1 MNPAL
6 SGSTI
11 FVDDL
16 ATKTLAT
23 SKFFVI
29 ETERQVVSLT
39 WRYRTRTVSLAAL
52 RNPDS
57 AVPSASEQSKFCTQ
71 FRTGWRRPSAITGM
85 TSRRGSPRPWKDLGE
100 RERGRPCRWLL
111 GRFVRNREWIRR
123 IFRLW
128 RKLAAPKNKQDWF
141 RLVSRTVHGGL
152 VLVKSCTEIIFLIT
166 AHYKCYGLGEIEQD
180 L

>member
-1 MNPAL
+1 MWAVFSTKICNILCVNLKCTMKFLL
-6 SGSTI
+6 SAQFNAQLSRKLHPLSVCESRSTI
-11 FVDDL
+11 FVDDF

-57 AVPSASEQSKFCTQ
+57 AVPFASEQSEFCTQ

-100 RERGRPCRWLL
+100 RERGRPCR
-111 GRFVRNREWIRR
+111 
-123 IFRLW
+123 
-128 RKLAAPKNKQDWF
+128 
-141 RLVSRTVHGGL
+141 
-152 VLVKSCTEIIFLIT
+152 
-166 AHYKCYGLGEIEQD
+166 
-180 L
+180 